1 MHLSLYIYIYIYTHI
16 YIFKLTHTHTHTHTY
31 MNSWNI
37 RLHTMIII
45 LKSPNLPDSNLNEER
60 NKRLVEKKSVSE
72 LQSG

>member
-1 MHLSLYIYIYIYTHI
+1 
-16 YIFKLTHTHTHTHTY
+16 

-45 LKSPNLPDSNLNEER
+45 LKSPPNLPDSNLNEER
-60 NKRLVEKKSVSE
+60 NKRLVEKKSVSV